1 MARGSLRAPS
11 TRGLAW
17 LTEEAKKAA
26 IYDDYVDLYGI
37 NMTEFDPSD
46 WRAYDTVNDF
56 FIRNLRPGARPI
68 AYPNDDNYVVS
79 PADARLYG
87 FQHVPAVC
95 S

>member
-1 MARGSLRAPS
+1 
-11 TRGLAW
+11 
-17 LTEEAKKAA
+17 
-26 IYDDYVDLYGI
+26 
-37 NMTEFDPSD
+37 MTEFDPSD

-95 S
+95 SRRYTALTKVMGGLPARLQLIATCFPLGLVVHH